1 VLAVTT
7 VVWGARA
14 GRRGTL
20 PRSVALALG
29 LTGPL
34 VVVNFGLTNFGPVVA
49 GVGGVLLAGVWL
61 FAVLRLRDRREAAQD
76 EQLVRQL

>member
-34 VVVNFGLTNFGPVVA
+34 VVVSFGLTNFGPVVA
-49 GVGGVLLAGVWL
+49 A
-61 FAVLRLRDRREAAQD
+61 AVACCWPVRGRRYQPEPID
-76 EQLVRQL
+76 GSEISYGR